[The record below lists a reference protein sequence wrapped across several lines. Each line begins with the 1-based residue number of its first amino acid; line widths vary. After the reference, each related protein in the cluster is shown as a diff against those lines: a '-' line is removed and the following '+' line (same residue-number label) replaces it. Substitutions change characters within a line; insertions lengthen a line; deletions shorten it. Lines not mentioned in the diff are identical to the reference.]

1 VFQYTIARINQINHP
16 PPAEKKPAINQ
27 IIPMIP
33 ETEAFALSFADIM
46 SMPLQFGHLIGDM
59 LFSFSFL
66 GLPPNGLRYLRV
78 GGRGQG
84 LGAGKTRSEENA
96 RKRRRIPHVRC
107 TPCSAAVHFT

>member
-66 GLPPNGLRYLRV
+66 GLPPNGWR
-78 GGRGQG
+78 
-84 LGAGKTRSEENA
+84 
-96 RKRRRIPHVRC
+96 
-107 TPCSAAVHFT
+107 